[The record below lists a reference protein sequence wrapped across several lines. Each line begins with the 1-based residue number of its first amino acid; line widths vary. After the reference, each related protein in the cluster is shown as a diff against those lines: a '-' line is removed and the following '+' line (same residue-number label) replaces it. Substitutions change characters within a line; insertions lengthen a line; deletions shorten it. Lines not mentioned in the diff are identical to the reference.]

1 MNHKENRSLTEI
13 YFDYFNPQ
21 IQIKINLSQ
30 SIRPFFQTATF
41 QQVCKY
47 IRHYCSIEKNHV
59 TIKQFRISVSF
70 RVAFLSESM
79 SLSLRKSS
87 KLMSIIKCENLELN

>member
-13 YFDYFNPQ
+13 YLDYFNPQ
-21 IQIKINLSQ
+21 IQIKMNLSQ
-30 SIRPFFQTATF
+30 SIRPLFRTATF

-47 IRHYCSIEKNHV
+47 IRHCFIEKNPV
-59 TIKQFRISVSF
+59 TIKQFKISASF
-70 RVAFLSESM
+70 RVAFLNESM

-87 KLMSIIKCENLELN
+87 KLMSIIKCESFELN